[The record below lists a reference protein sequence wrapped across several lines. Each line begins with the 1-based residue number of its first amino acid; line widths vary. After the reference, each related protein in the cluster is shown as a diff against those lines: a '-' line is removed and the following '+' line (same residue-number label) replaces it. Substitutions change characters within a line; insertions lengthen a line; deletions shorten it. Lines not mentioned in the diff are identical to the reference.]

1 MSLLLF
7 CSLLLPAAC
16 PLWIFLLPALCLF
29 FRPFSGAFLVGGS
42 FFVFPS
48 SRASRDGKEALR
60 RVIGSVAAGFGS
72 VAATPLRCLLPSWL
86 PGCFRP
92 VGKVLPERKKGSGA
106 ATITLCRSV
115 AFVPLERSA
124 RRKGRYCLFATFSSS
139 PSPSP
144 VPPFREPPWGGKGA
158 LLSFFGLC
166 CFAASFPSSSFRTS
180 RASRDGKGALRR
192 ICSALANPCLFS
204 VAARCRNG
212 LGNLDPTTL
221 PGSEKGVAAGLAE
234 ALRRDSGALQ
244 LLPFVV
250 CSPLGCPVTFVP
262 LERFGRDG
270 RGSCGGFAVRL
281 DSVCSRLRV
290 RTQSVAGSLVWTERR
305 LLDCVCRVSAGSVRL
320 CCRRLL
326 SGRKMAFAGVRSTA
340 PAARP
345 YFFECAGRLERFGA
359 GAALCSDASSSCQKA
374 R

>member
-221 PGSEKGVAAGLAE
+221 PGSEKGVAAGLGSVA
-234 ALRRDSGALQ
+234 AASLRCLLPSWLPGYFRPVGKVRAGRKGKLRRVCGAAGLC
-244 LLPFVV
+244 LF
-250 CSPLGCPVTFVP
+250 SAAGAYPV
-262 LERFGRDG
+262 
-270 RGSCGGFAVRL
+270 
-281 DSVCSRLRV
+281 
-290 RTQSVAGSLVWTERR
+290 
-305 LLDCVCRVSAGSVRL
+305 
-320 CCRRLL
+320 CCRLPC
-326 SGRKMAFAGVRSTA
+326 M
-340 PAARP
+340 
-345 YFFECAGRLERFGA
+345 
-359 GAALCSDASSSCQKA
+359 D
-374 R
+374 